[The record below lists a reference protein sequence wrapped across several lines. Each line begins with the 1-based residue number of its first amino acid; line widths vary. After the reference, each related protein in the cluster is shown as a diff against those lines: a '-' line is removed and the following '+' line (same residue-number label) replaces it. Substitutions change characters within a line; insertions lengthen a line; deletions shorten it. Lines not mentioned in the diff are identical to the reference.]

1 MTTILSREAILQAQ
15 DLDRELVEVPEW
27 GGAVYVR
34 AMTGME
40 RDAYERRMVTV
51 RGDRPGVNLDGLVN
65 MRAWV
70 AATCIVGEDGERL
83 FSEKDIRALGQK
95 SAAALDRIYAV
106 AMRLS
111 GLTAED
117 LEELEKN

>member
-1 MTTILSREAILQAQ
+1 MKLLNRDAILQAQ

-34 AMTGME
+34 AMTGTE

-51 RGDRPGVNLDGLVN
+51 RGDKPGVNLDGLVN

-70 AATCIVGEDGERL
+70 AATCIVDEKGERI
-83 FSEKDIRALGQK
+83 FSEKDVRALGRK

>member
-1 MTTILSREAILQAQ
+1 MATILSRDAILQAQ
-15 DLDRELVEVPEW
+15 DLAQEVVDVPEW
-27 GGAVYVR
+27 GGAVMVR
-34 AMTGME
+34 AMTGTE

-51 RGDRPGVNLDGLVN
+51 RGDKPGVNLDGLVN

-70 AATCIVGEDGERL
+70 AATCIIDEDGKRL
-83 FSEKDIRALGQK
+83 FSERDVAALGRK
-95 SAAALDRIYAV
+95 SAAALDRVYA
-106 AMRLS
+106 AATRLS

>member
-15 DLDRELVEVPEW
+15 DLAQEVVEVPEW
-27 GGAVYVR
+27 GGAVIVR
-34 AMTGME
+34 AMTGTE

-51 RGDRPGVNLDGLVN
+51 RGDKPGVNLDGLVN

-70 AATCIVGEDGERL
+70 AATCIVNEAGERL
-83 FSEKDIRALGQK
+83 FTEKDIRGLGQK